1 HRAFSSVPWARSDF
15 DGGDV
20 SGVGN
25 KDEKRGRELG
35 ASFAKCLAK
44 RILRNQSYKIGLDIV
59 NGKYDDISQ
68 AIRAYEKVI

>member
-1 HRAFSSVPWARSDF
+1 MRK
-15 DGGDV
+15 
-20 SGVGN
+20 N
-25 KDEKRGRELG
+25 KKRGRELG

-44 RILRNQSYKIGLDIV
+44 RILRKQSYKIGLDIV